1 MQVNSLPP
9 SLVSAPVSA
18 LSPGP
23 HSGDPLGS
31 EVGPRVGF
39 RGTDILPKSSVFK
52 EAPVMPFALE
62 PCPGDRH
69 LGGSATRTRSAPWC
83 PRMVIFL
90 HL

>member
-1 MQVNSLPP
+1 MQVNSPPP
-9 SLVSAPVSA
+9 SLVSAPA
-18 LSPGP
+18 QPCAQGLTR
-23 HSGDPLGS
+23 DPLGS

-39 RGTDILPKSSVFK
+39 RGTDVLLKRSVFK

-69 LGGSATRTRSAPWC
+69 LGASATRTHSAPWC